1 MIPLNSQFVGGRE
14 KLEERGG
21 YDQDAVIV
29 KVPFHISFSVAE
41 IVIYMQGLLET
52 APCKVV

>member
-1 MIPLNSQFVGGRE
+1 MKISAVGRKKKE
-14 KLEERGG
+14 AL
-21 YDQDAVIV
+21 ILFS

>member
-1 MIPLNSQFVGGRE
+1 MPELVFNWFYLYVCSVGGLDTSCPRTN
-14 KLEERGG
+14 
-21 YDQDAVIV
+21 
-29 KVPFHISFSVAE
+29 VPFHISFSVAE